1 MGTHCRERDVF
12 PSLTSPIIS
21 FRSPILWHLKLTF
34 KLRNK
39 NRSQEE
45 IDSHP
50 RQVSCIEIL
59 EFALVLFSL
68 HGLVLQIPPPPSMY
82 YLSSWGPQHSSPWVV
97 WVKFFFFKQN
107 GSNCSVNYL
116 PICQFQKYCILKENS
131 LGGWCFDHREW
142 QFTIETSDDGGKRIV
157 WNQGNGD

>member
-12 PSLTSPIIS
+12 PSVTSPIIS

-39 NRSQEE
+39 NCSQDE

-59 EFALVLFSL
+59 EFAL
-68 HGLVLQIPPPPSMY
+68 
-82 YLSSWGPQHSSPWVV
+82 
-97 WVKFFFFKQN
+97 FFFFITWPCP
-107 GSNCSVNYL
+107 SNPTPSFHVL
-116 PICQFQKYCILKENS
+116 PF
-131 LGGWCFDHREW
+131 
-142 QFTIETSDDGGKRIV
+142 
-157 WNQGNGD
+157 